1 MSIRDILMAVRDT
14 VLTPA
19 DTAASSRL
27 LARLDEVLA
36 AIEALQVGDK
46 ITPAQAL
53 VRVEW
58 RATLFPFELFA
69 VLERAAPG
77 ALQPQVHAVE
87 RALRT
92 CIGELAKSAAAGD
105 SESVLQAR
113 ALLLEGRVRLEQ
125 IAFELGRGRFSAR
138 LLKNGVLLSGLL
150 GTLSVAYLRS
160 DLGLRLL
167 RVESLGPAAAYQAI
181 ATDGGELVPQPEYLD
196 DFMREFS
203 KFYFGHPNQFQSIYF
218 DKPKDDKPTQ
228 RRTLLHKISLR
239 NSSHGLVKYISTVD
253 AVVDAQGESEFPWRR
268 LTVTPKVSA
277 QSGSAGGSAPPK
289 MKSEGIGP
297 ALDFQWVWKAGSGLV
312 ISTGKRAVFHREEI
326 TAGRD
331 VEVGERAVQAGSF
344 VEPLYW
350 KLERAPGSVD
360 AGRYLQVGPPASGAP
375 RSKDCPPPHESAYGW
390 YEILKTPA
398 QMRAWTATGFDE
410 ASTLEMRHRALDRSD
425 VTTSQLPIRLGNDL
439 AYYQRNDRLLVR
451 DPRCGEPGSSDSDS
465 LVDPLDGWPNE
476 RLALLLA
483 DEKSV
488 AQPKGV
494 DLLTVRLGIDLWQVP
509 SGRRVAASTDLD
521 GFLNPQGILA
531 VSLTLNMPA
540 RLRYRVTLRVNGQPA
555 ATYHFAGLVPE
566 HLDFHTEGEE
576 QAVAR
581 LRRVFGVQN

>member
-1 MSIRDILMAVRDT
+1 MSIRDILVAVRDT

-19 DTAASSRL
+19 DTAASSRI

-69 VLERAAPG
+69 ALERAAPG
-77 ALQPQVHAVE
+77 PLQPQIRAVE
-87 RALRT
+87 QALRT
-92 CIGELAKSAAAGD
+92 CIGELSKSAAAGD
-105 SESVLQAR
+105 SAQVLAAR

-125 IAFELGRGRFSAR
+125 IAFELGRGRSSAR

-150 GTLSVAYLRS
+150 GTLSVVYLRS

-167 RVESLGPAAAYQAI
+167 RVDSLGPAAAYQAI

-203 KFYFGHPNQFQSIYF
+203 KFYFGHPSQFESIYF
-218 DKPKDDKPTQ
+218 DKPKDGKPTQ
-228 RRTLLHKISLR
+228 RRTLQHKISLR
-239 NSSHGLVKYISTVD
+239 NGSHGLVKYISAVD
-253 AVVDAQGESEFPWRR
+253 AVVDVQGEAEFPWRR

-277 QSGSAGGSAPPK
+277 ESGSAGGSAPPK

-297 ALDFQWVWKAGSGLV
+297 ALDFQWEWKAGSGLM

-326 TAGRD
+326 TAVRD
-331 VEVGERAVQAGSF
+331 VEVSERAVQAGAF
-344 VEPLYW
+344 VAPLYW
-350 KLERAPGSVD
+350 KLERAPGTAD
-360 AGRYLQVGPPASGAP
+360 AGRYLQVGSPASGAP
-375 RSKDCPPPHESAYGW
+375 RAKDCPPPHESAYGW
-390 YEILKTPA
+390 YEIVKTPA
-398 QMRAWTATGFDE
+398 QLRAWTATGFDE
-410 ASTLEMRHRALDRSD
+410 ASTLELRYRALDRSD
-425 VTTSQLPIRLGNDL
+425 DTRSRVPIRLGNEL
-439 AYYQRNDRLLVR
+439 AYYQRNDRLLER
-451 DPRCGEPGSSDSDS
+451 DPRCSEPASTDSDN
-465 LVDPLDGWPNE
+465 LIDPVDSWPAE

-483 DEKSV
+483 DDKSV

-494 DLLTVRLGIDLWQVP
+494 DLLTARLGIDLWQAP
-509 SGRRVAASTDLD
+509 TGRRLVASTDLD

-581 LRRVFGVQN
+581 LRRVFGVRN